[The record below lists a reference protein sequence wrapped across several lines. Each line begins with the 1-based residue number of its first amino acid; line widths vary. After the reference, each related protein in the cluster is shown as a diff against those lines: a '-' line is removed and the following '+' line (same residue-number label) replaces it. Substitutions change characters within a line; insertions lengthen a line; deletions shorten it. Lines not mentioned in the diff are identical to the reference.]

1 LSGFKGYKIKKSK
14 STSRVFAGKSIGR
27 VSRTVG
33 TTGRRHSV
41 GLSGSGKPRRRFFDG
56 VDQAKLV
63 RVLTVVAFLAVV
75 GIGVWAI
82 VASANSGGS
91 EIAMSLAAADTSRP
105 ITPEDGEAEGSA
117 KMTIA
122 LGGSV
127 KLQGEVLEAAKA
139 SNNNFSNYLYEMGS
153 VMQADLSVVN
163 LLGSFTTGDTTSAYP
178 SGDYPEE
185 LAKALGDININAV
198 VTANN
203 QAMLYG
209 LESLTHT
216 TSVLDEQDIDC
227 LGTSTS
233 GGERWQVLDY
243 NGIRIGVGAYNCA
256 TSSEIK
262 ELEDKQKA
270 AGATQEQIDACVNQL
285 SIDISRTENS
295 KGYSEASDAILSD
308 IKAMRENGAE
318 IVIVMLNWGSAGQTA
333 PNNAMTTLAQRM
345 IDAKVDITVGY
356 GPDILEKVTVKEVE
370 TENGTKKNCYV
381 FYSLGNFFADC
392 DKGSTAKKYESMVV
406 KFDVVK
412 STEDSPAAIASGSV
426 YPVYIN
432 RDASFMTEN
441 TQRKYLVIP
450 AGLYEYKA
458 DGGVRPEVFTSD
470 ELWNKYTL
478 TFTHV
483 RTSIQTTW
491 DVDKY
496 LSLGSVTGSQ
506 SAQQQTQTGS
516 SDSTNM

>member
-1 LSGFKGYKIKKSK
+1 MSGFKSYKIKKK
-14 STSRVFAGKSIGR
+14 KNTSRVFAGKSIGR

-33 TTGRRHSV
+33 TSNRRHSR
-41 GLSGSGKPRRRFFDG
+41 GLSASGRPRRRFFDG
-56 VDQAKLV
+56 IDQTKLA

-91 EIAMSLAAADTSRP
+91 EIAMSLSDPDTSRP

-139 SNNNFSNYLYEMGS
+139 SNNNFNNYLYEMGS
-153 VMQADLSVVN
+153 LMQADLSVIN
-163 LLGSFTTGDTTSAYP
+163 LMGSITADGTTSAYP
-178 SGDYPEE
+178 SGKYPVQ
-185 LAKALGDININAV
+185 LAEALGSININAAI
-198 VTANN
+198 TANS
-203 QAMLYG
+203 QTMLYG
-209 LESLTHT
+209 MDSLSAT
-216 TSVLDEQDIDC
+216 TSALEDEGIDC
-227 LGTSTS
+227 LGTSVS
-233 GGERWQVLDY
+233 GGQKWQIIDH
-243 NGIRIGVGAYNCA
+243 NGIKIGVGAYNCA
-256 TSSEIK
+256 TASEIK
-262 ELEDKQKA
+262 ALEEKQKQ
-270 AGATQEQIDACVNQL
+270 AGATQEQIDACINQL
-285 SIDISRTENS
+285 CIDITRTENS
-295 KGYSEASDAILSD
+295 KGYSEASDVILADVKS
-308 IKAMRENGAE
+308 MRDNGAE
-318 IVIVMLNWGSAGQTA
+318 IVIVLLNWGSSDQTA
-333 PNNAMTTLAQRM
+333 PNSAMTTLAQRM

-356 GPDILEKVTVKEVE
+356 GPDALEKVTVKEVE
-370 TENGTKKNCYV
+370 NSDGTKKNCYV

-406 KFDVVK
+406 KFDIVK
-412 STEDSPAAIASGSV
+412 STEDDVAVISSGSV

-432 RDASFMTEN
+432 RDSAFMTEN

-458 DGGVRPEVFTSD
+458 DGGVRPEVFSTN

-483 RTSIQTTW
+483 RTAIQTTW

-496 LSLGSVTGSQ
+496 LSLGSVTSSQ
-506 SAQQQTQTGS
+506 SDEQIHTGS
-516 SDSTNM
+516 SENTDI